1 MSKYILIWIA
11 YEIVRAAIIKLWYN
25 KMNKDE

>member
-11 YEIVRAAIIKLWYN
+11 YELVRAVVIKLWYN
-25 KMNKDE
+25 KMNKE